1 VAATSTDLPTGV
13 DRADKRTAAGRDRA
27 SMTVSTP
34 VRCEDGFPGGPPT
47 SPHGSP
53 LRSGPAPSAGFSQG
67 WAFLVLDT
75 AEDIALFRAAAR
87 TPEQPERWF
96 AANVHAP
103 LLLGSHADRSRHVPP
118 LLERLRDVAMS
129 RAWIGIAGSPGGS

>member
-1 VAATSTDLPTGV
+1 MVRRYDPGRRVPPDVV
-13 DRADKRTAAGRDRA
+13 DRIVDNG
-27 SMTVSTP
+27 
-34 VRCEDGFPGGPPT
+34 
-47 SPHGSP
+47 
-53 LRSGPAPSAGFSQG
+53 LRAPSAGFSQG